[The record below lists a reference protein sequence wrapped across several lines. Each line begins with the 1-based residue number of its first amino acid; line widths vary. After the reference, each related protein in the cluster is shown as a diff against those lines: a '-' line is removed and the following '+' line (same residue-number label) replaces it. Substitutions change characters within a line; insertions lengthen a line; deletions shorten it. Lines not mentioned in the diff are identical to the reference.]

1 MFVVYHSS
9 DSFSQQTGVSISS
22 LFENNKDSNEIVV
35 FVIEHGI
42 SEKNKKCIES
52 IADIYNRNIKFIPIP
67 DINSKHNL
75 GLKSIKSAWLFD
87 SYCRLFLDEIL
98 PPYVDRVLYLDGDV
112 LIHNSLAELW
122 NTDLQGKCVAAV
134 PDCIGEEYYNLF
146 GLSNTARYCNSGVL
160 LIDLKKWKNMQVGK
174 KVANYVRERN
184 GYVFFMEQTVLNAVL
199 DSQIHILH
207 PRYNVS
213 TLMQSLSYKEL
224 MGLRNPK
231 RAFSEKE
238 FDEAISNPCLIHLTT
253 LFFVVNR
260 AWIKNN
266 NHPANGLYMKYVSLT
281 PWNASPLLPDTRTF
295 KKRFVDFFVQNL
307 PRSFV
312 LMLAGYLYKNLRVDR
327 IRKEMKKLSA

>member
-1 MFVVYHSS
+1 MYVVYHSS
-9 DSFSQQTGVSISS
+9 DSFAQVTAVSIVS
-22 LFENNKDSNEIVV
+22 LLENNKDMQDIEV

-42 SEKNKKCIES
+42 SDENKGKIRL
-52 IADIYNRNIKFIPIP
+52 IANKYGRIVNFIPMP
-67 DINSKHNL
+67 DINQVENL
-75 GLKSIKSAWLFD
+75 GLKSIKATWLYD
-87 SYCRLFLDEIL
+87 SFCRLYLDNIL

-112 LIHNSLAELW
+112 LIHNSLTELW

-134 PDCIGEEYYNLF
+134 PDCIGEEYYHLF
-146 GLSNTARYCNSGVL
+146 GLSDAARYCNSGVL
-160 LIDLKKWKNMQVGK
+160 LIDIKKWKDMQVGK
-174 KVANYVRERN
+174 KVANYVRERK

-238 FDEAISNPCLIHLTT
+238 FDEAINNPCLIHLTT

-266 NHPANGLYMKYVSLT
+266 NHPDNGLYMKYVSLT
-281 PWNASPLLPDTRTF
+281 PWKDSPLLPDARTL
-295 KKRFVDFFVQNL
+295 KKKFVDFFVQNL
-307 PRSFV
+307 PRKFV